1 MNPHAQ
7 RRTWR
12 TFFLVTLIT
21 GTAAFLC
28 ARLLFEPSYWIREMF
43 QFALPLALV
52 ISCWHRL
59 EQPALR
65 GSLYLIFSFLGALLV
80 GIVYIIII
88 VSSLI
93 GNRIIL
99 DLMFYLLAL
108 LAAMLQ
114 FFMASYLMPVKNFGR
129 GLLMTLA
136 AAVISCLVMQG
147 LSGLLDKH
155 LNILEGNESLDLVFD
170 YGFYPIPIWQLLV
183 GSVILWNMK
192 PAEEKMQNESIMQN
206 DSMQNAE

>member
-1 MNPHAQ
+1 
-7 RRTWR
+7 
-12 TFFLVTLIT
+12 
-21 GTAAFLC
+21 
-28 ARLLFEPSYWIREMF
+28 
-43 QFALPLALV
+43 
-52 ISCWHRL
+52 
-59 EQPALR
+59 
-65 GSLYLIFSFLGALLV
+65 
-80 GIVYIIII
+80 
-88 VSSLI
+88 
-93 GNRIIL
+93 
-99 DLMFYLLAL
+99 MFYLLAL